1 MITGFLESGKSE
13 FINYTLAQPY
23 FQAKGTTLLILCE
36 EGEIEY
42 DPELL
47 KSTRTVKEVIENE
60 EDFTPEKLQELD
72 KAYKPERVIVEFNG
86 MWNYR
91 NVKLPWFWSI
101 EQQITTID
109 ASTFP
114 MYYNNMKSLLN
125 EMIKKSELIIF
136 NRCDGLGEELATYKR
151 NIKAVNPKADIVFE
165 DAQGEISQIFEADL
179 PFDLNADVI
188 EMDNYGFGIFFID
201 AMDHLDRYVGK
212 TIRYLA
218 QVMKPDGMPENM
230 FVPGRMAMTC
240 CAEDMSF
247 LGYPCRYDRVRELEN
262 KDWITI
268 TARVGKAALPEYEG
282 NEGPLLEA
290 VEIVPAKEPSP
301 RDQVISF
308 S

>member
-125 EMIKKSELIIF
+125 EMIKMSELIIF

-290 VEIVPAKEPSP
+290 VEVVPAKEPSP